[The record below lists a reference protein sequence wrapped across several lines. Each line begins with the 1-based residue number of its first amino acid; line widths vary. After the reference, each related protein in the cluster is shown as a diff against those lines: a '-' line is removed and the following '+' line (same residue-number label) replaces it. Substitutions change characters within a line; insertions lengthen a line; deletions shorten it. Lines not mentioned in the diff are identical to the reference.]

1 MKRIFF
7 SFLLFYL
14 TINVSIAQQYIN
26 SNQYKGERE
35 KINNLIHTKLKVDF
49 NFEKSQLN
57 GEAWITLKP
66 HFYKTEK
73 VTLDAKAMLIHEV
86 KLNGTKIPFN
96 YDKDELTI
104 DLGKSYS
111 NLEKFEVYVKYTARP
126 EEVKEKGGE
135 FIKDAKGLYFIN
147 PKGLDSKK
155 PTQIWTQGETESN
168 SCWFPTIDSP
178 NQKSTQEIYMTV
190 PEKFTTLSNGK
201 LISQTKNLNGTRT
214 DYWKMDQPHA
224 PYLFFMGVGEFS
236 VVKDT
241 WKGKTVDYYVE
252 KEYESVAR
260 DIFGKTPKM
269 LDFYSNL
276 TGIEYPWDK
285 YSQIVIRDFVSGAME
300 NTTAVT
306 HAENAYQTKNQ
317 LIDANTWENTIAHE
331 LFHHWFGNLV
341 TAESWSNLTL
351 NESFANYSEY
361 LWIEHEYGKDEADAH
376 LNEDVQRYFE
386 TSEDESKNL
395 VRYEY
400 RHREDMFDLVSYNK
414 GGAVLHMLRSVI
426 GDEAFFET
434 IKRYLKQRQYNTAE
448 ATHLRLI
455 AEEVSGKDLNWFFNQ
470 WYFGNGHIKFST
482 TYMYN
487 KIKNTVTIAIKQ
499 AEKAFE
505 FPLTIDI
512 YEPNG
517 VSNYTVWVDAKEKT
531 FTFNYTQLPKLIN
544 VNANRSL
551 LAQITDSKTVENYI
565 YQYQKAPKY
574 LDRREAIVEL
584 SKHQSSKEV
593 FKIMSQALSDK
604 YYEIRILALEN
615 IDLFDKNNKKEAISI
630 IENIAMNDPKTLV
643 RAKAIMVLGKLV
655 ELKYKSLFEDGINHL
670 SIAIKENSISS
681 LYQLDKK
688 ATLNEVYKLDT
699 KTKDLIAPLLVKI
712 FITEKDRKQDEFVS
726 KHLIDGMFSTDK
738 ATVDLYTEAYNQ
750 IEKSNNKEV
759 IQNLVNDFVK
769 KGKQYKQYNFDKAAL
784 YHFQQMMTTQQS
796 ARHENKEELI
806 MIIRKGMAELVVD

>member
-1 MKRIFF
+1 MKRLSL
-7 SFLLFYL
+7 SFLLFFL
-14 TINVSIAQQYIN
+14 TFNIVFSQQYIS
-26 SNQYKGERE
+26 SNQYKAERE

-49 NFEKSQLN
+49 NFDKSQLN

-66 HFYKTEK
+66 HFYKTDK

-86 KLNGTKIPFN
+86 KLNGVKIPYN
-96 YDKDELTI
+96 YYNNELTI
-104 DLGKSYS
+104 ELGRSYS
-111 NLEKFEVYVKYTARP
+111 SLEKYEVYIKYTARP

-147 PKGLDSKK
+147 PKGTDPNK
-155 PTQIWTQGETESN
+155 PTQIWTQGETEAS

-178 NQKSTQEIYMTV
+178 NQKSTQEIYITV

-201 LISQTKNLNGTRT
+201 LISQTKNADKSRT

-224 PYLFFMGVGEFS
+224 PYLFFIGVGEFS

-269 LDFYSNL
+269 LDFFSNL
-276 TGIEYPWDK
+276 TGIDYPWDK

-306 HAENAYQTKNQ
+306 HAENAYQTKSQ
-317 LIDANTWENTIAHE
+317 LIDENIWENTIAHE
-331 LFHHWFGNLV
+331 VFHHWFGNLV
-341 TAESWSNLTL
+341 TTESWSNLSM

-361 LWIEHEYGKDEADAH
+361 LWLEHEYSVDKADAH
-376 LNEDVQRYFE
+376 LYEDIKRYFE
-386 TSEDESKNL
+386 TPDDATKNL
-395 VRYEY
+395 VRFEY

-414 GGAVLHMLRSVI
+414 GGAILHMLRNFI
-426 GDEAFFET
+426 GDEAFFES

-448 ATHLRLI
+448 ATHFRLI

-470 WYFGNGHIKFST
+470 WFYGHGHIK
-482 TYMYN
+482 MEVNYN
-487 KIKNTVTIAIKQ
+487 YKNNKTLVVTIKQ
-499 AEKAFE
+499 TGKIFD
-505 FPLTIDI
+505 FPLTIDV

-517 VSNYTVWVDAKEKT
+517 ISNYNVWVDAKEKS
-531 FTFNYTQLPKLIN
+531 FTFNYTALPKLIN

-584 SKHQSSKEV
+584 SKHQTNKEV
-593 FKIMSQALSDK
+593 FKTMTQALNDK

-615 IDLFDKNNKKEAISI
+615 IDLFDKNNKKEAIAI
-630 IENIAMNDPKTLV
+630 IENIAKNDPKTLV
-643 RAKAIMVLGKLV
+643 RAKAIMVLGKFV
-655 ELKYKSLFEDGINHL
+655 DLKYKTLFEDGIKHL
-670 SIAIKENSISS
+670 SIAIKEHSIAS

-688 ATLNEVYKLDT
+688 AALNEVYRLDT
-699 KTKDLIAPLLVKI
+699 KTKDLLAPLLVKI
-712 FITEKDRKQDEFVS
+712 LITEKDKTQDEFIS

-738 ATVDLYTEAYNQ
+738 AVVDLYTETYNQ
-750 IEKSNNKEV
+750 ISKSNNKDA

-784 YHFQQMMTTQQS
+784 YYFQQMISTQQKES
-796 ARHENKEELI
+796 NKNKEELI
-806 MIIRKGMAELVVD
+806 MIIRKGMAELVE